1 MLASVVVHEL
11 LQCMYIYYIASLLV
25 NLDCTGC
32 NREHHGKVEK
42 HRSPKNND
50 LTEQTGDVKEVEP
63 QTTLNRQSC
72 GSESLDYMPAN
83 HFFRSVRMYRG
94 CVLHV
99 VQYMTILF
107 VYCSAFSVCTCR
119 VKPVSRHDAP
129 LEFPQEYLNHGT
141 VG

>member
-1 MLASVVVHEL
+1 MNYFNAV
-11 LQCMYIYYIASLLV
+11 CTYIYTIASLLV

-42 HRSPKNND
+42 HRSPKNID

-72 GSESLDYMPAN
+72 GSKSLDYMPAN

-129 LEFPQEYLNHGT
+129 LEFPQE
-141 VG
+141 

>member
-1 MLASVVVHEL
+1 MYVHR
-11 LQCMYIYYIASLLV
+11 YTIASLLV

-72 GSESLDYMPAN
+72 GSKSLDYICRPI
-83 HFFRSVRMYRG
+83 
-94 CVLHV
+94 
-99 VQYMTILF
+99 T
-107 VYCSAFSVCTCR
+107 FSVPSECIGAVFCTLF
-119 VKPVSRHDAP
+119 S
-129 LEFPQEYLNHGT
+129 T
-141 VG
+141 

>member
-1 MLASVVVHEL
+1 MNYFNV
-11 LQCMYIYYIASLLV
+11 CTYTIASLLV

-42 HRSPKNND
+42 HRPQKKND

-72 GSESLDYMPAN
+72 GSKSLDYMPAN

-99 VQYMTILF
+99 VQYIYDHIVCVLL
-107 VYCSAFSVCTCR
+107 CIFSMHMSGETR
-119 VKPVSRHDAP
+119 IEA
-129 LEFPQEYLNHGT
+129 
-141 VG
+141 